1 MIVVHTNNSTVY
13 SPKNI
18 NYSLIVLTSS
28 IILFEISLGLVSG
41 VSMQGSENLIAQAAL
56 FIFIFLR
63 ESIEQRKIVQFDF

>member
-1 MIVVHTNNSTVY
+1 MWFTLNNSTVY